1 MEGINQLLN
10 GLSGFILLVIAN
22 FVAILIW
29 NMISESAS
37 TNVLVFRR
45 MKNWRYNCLAFVYKE
60 IRNIKLNDASDE
72 EIQNKLIEKYNN
84 KSFPFM
90 HHLTGSQKEIEDLAF
105 IWNVINNK
113 EALFSFFNTAV
124 FGKKEYEEICRII
137 KEDENK
143 KDARS
148 AFYVILKDKSPNS
161 IDKALIWFPK
171 IMTEDIRDMDNPDK
185 EVGSVERT
193 YTPFYLFKGV
203 YFDDNLTVEQYKDA
217 LKIIQKQYPNMK
229 ISFGGHSSDYST
241 VTIENYSRGKDIL
254 NVIKSI
260 L

>member
-45 MKNWRYNCLAFVYKE
+45 MKNWRYNCLAIVYKD
-60 IRNIKLNDASDE
+60 IRNLKLNDASDE

-105 IWNVINNK
+105 ICNVINNK

-143 KDARS
+143 KDVRN

-171 IMTEDIRDMDNPDK
+171 IMTEDIRDTDNPDK

-217 LKIIQKQYPNMK
+217 LKIIQKEYPNMK